1 MRQAKDNLLELK
13 GLQYLQNISLLMG
26 GRSNVVACVCARI
39 SSSSLVGSGAEV
51 SGAIEVTVD
60 CWI

>member
-1 MRQAKDNLLELK
+1 
-13 GLQYLQNISLLMG
+13 MG
-26 GRSNVVACVCARI
+26 TGIGGVRDSAMCAGIRSNVVACVCARI